1 MKKRTQER
9 LFTPIIGRV
18 ATLNEYILRRRGK
31 AKKVVQYNYIDDLIK
46 QCFLLFKYA
55 MRQLSG
61 KDYVK
66 RSMELCEEIQCS
78 TYLIARLHGFT
89 PEECAWIDVAVDEII
104 DGITNAAKSQNEN
117 GQNHHTKND
126 ERVG

>member
-1 MKKRTQER
+1 M
-9 LFTPIIGRV
+9 
-18 ATLNEYILRRRGK
+18 LNEYILRRRGK
-31 AKKVVQYNYIDDLIK
+31 AKKVVQYNYIDDLVK

-66 RSMELCEEIQCS
+66 RSIELCEEIQCS

-89 PEECAWIDVAVDEII
+89 AEECAWIDVTVDEIL
-104 DGITNAAKSQNEN
+104 DGIINAAKSQNEN